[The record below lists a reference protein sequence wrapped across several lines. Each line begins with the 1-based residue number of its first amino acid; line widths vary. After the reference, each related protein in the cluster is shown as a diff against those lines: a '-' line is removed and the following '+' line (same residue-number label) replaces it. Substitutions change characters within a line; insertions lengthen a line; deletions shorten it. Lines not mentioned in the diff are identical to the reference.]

1 MILKKIVII
10 VSVII
15 AIFIALAVITNIQQK
30 QKSEGNPFGKSKIH
44 PATQEQLD
52 DPLYQNIILPEELE
66 KKLDNGES
74 ATIYFYKSDCPA
86 CKMTSPVVVPMAQ
99 EMEINL
105 EMYNLLEFKQGWDYY
120 NIHSTPTLIH
130 FEDGKEVSRLENY
143 HQDESVFSNWLQEVK
158 ETTGE

>member
-1 MILKKIVII
+1 MKKIVVIVSII
-10 VSVII
+10 V

-30 QKSEGNPFGKSKIH
+30 QQSEGNPFGKAKIY
-44 PATQEQLD
+44 PATQELLD

-66 KKLDNGES
+66 EKLDNGES

-86 CKMTSPVVVPMAQ
+86 CMKTSPVVVPMAE
-99 EMEINL
+99 EMEIDL
-105 EMYNLLEFKQGWDYY
+105 EMYNLLEFEQGWDDY

-143 HQDESVFSNWLQEVK
+143 HQDETVFSDWLKEVK

>member
-1 MILKKIVII
+1 MKKIVVI

-30 QKSEGNPFGKSKIH
+30 KSSEGNPFGKDKVY

-66 KKLDNGES
+66 EKLDNGES

-86 CKMTSPVVVPMAQ
+86 CRQTSPIMVPMAD
-99 EMEINL
+99 EMGIDL
-105 EMYNLLEFKQGWDYY
+105 ELYNLLEFEQGWDDY
-120 NIHSTPTLIH
+120 NIQSTPTFIH

-143 HQDESVFSNWLQEVK
+143 HQDHSVFSNWLEEVK